1 MCVRDVH
8 MRLAYSFTNTESWV
22 SGLLNMTGL
31 TRCVHDIIRFRY
43 PYKLVA
49 LSEANLEANVST
61 RTEKCGVHA
70 NKRQKKL
77 AKWVA
82 V

>member
-8 MRLAYSFTNTESWV
+8 MRLAYSFTNTEPWV
-22 SGLLNMTGL
+22 SGLLNMT
-31 TRCVHDIIRFRY
+31 RCVHDIRRFRY

-70 NKRQKKL
+70 NKRARKL